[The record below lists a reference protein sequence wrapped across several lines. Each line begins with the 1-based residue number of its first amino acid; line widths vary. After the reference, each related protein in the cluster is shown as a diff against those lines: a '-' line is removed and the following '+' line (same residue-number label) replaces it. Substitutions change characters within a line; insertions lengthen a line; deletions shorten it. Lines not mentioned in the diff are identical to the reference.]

1 MKAVNWNKKEDD
13 YSLVFWKQ
21 NLSQFWTEEEI
32 AVSSDKNTWVQLSKE
47 EQITYKRVL
56 GGLTLLD
63 TKQGGE
69 GMPLILVHLNNLQ
82 AKSVL
87 AFMGAM
93 EEVHAKSYSHIFTTL
108 ATEEEI
114 DQIFDWV
121 DKHPLLE
128 NKSNMI
134 SSYYRRLLKPE
145 VSNRELYMAMVA
157 SVFLESY
164 LFYSGFFYPLYLAG
178 QGKMTASGEIINL
191 IIRDES
197 IHGVFVGLLAQ
208 ELFRQMSKEEQQEVQ
223 AETLELLLDLYENEK
238 AYTEEIYTA
247 IGLVEEVNKFV
258 RYNANKGL
266 MNLGLD
272 PYFEDEELN
281 PIVVNGLRTETKNH
295 DFFSVKGNGY
305 VKATNVEKLTD
316 EDFMFDFE

>member
-1 MKAVNWNKKEDD
+1 MRAVNWNKKEDD
-13 YSLVFWKQ
+13 FSLMFWKQ
-21 NLSQFWTEEEI
+21 NIAQFWTEEEI
-32 AVSSDKNTWVQLSKE
+32 AVSSDKNTWAQLSKE
-47 EQITYKRVL
+47 EQIAYKRVL

-69 GMPLILVHLNNLQ
+69 GMPLVLVHLENLQ

-114 DQIFDWV
+114 DDIFEWV
-121 DKHPLLE
+121 DNHPLLE
-128 NKSNMI
+128 KKAGI
-134 SSYYRRLLKPE
+134 VTSYYRRLLKPE
-145 VSNRELYMAMVA
+145 VTKKELYMAMVA

-178 QGKMTASGEIINL
+178 QGKLTASGEIINL

-197 IHGVFVGLLAQ
+197 IHGVFVGILAQ
-208 ELFRQMSKEEQQEVQ
+208 QIFAELSAEEQQEVQ
-223 AETLELLLDLYENEK
+223 TETQELLMELYEIEL
-238 AYTEEIYTA
+238 AYTEEIYTS
-247 IGLVEEVNKFV
+247 IGLVEDVNRFV

-266 MNLGLD
+266 MNLGLE
-272 PYFEDEELN
+272 PKFEEEEIN
-281 PIVVNGLRTETKNH
+281 PIVLNGLRTDTKNH

-305 VKATNVEKLTD
+305 VKATNVEKLAD
-316 EDFMFDFE
+316 DDFVFNF

>member
-1 MKAVNWNKKEDD
+1 VRAVNWNKQEDD
-13 YSLVFWKQ
+13 YSLMFWKQ
-21 NLSQFWTEEEI
+21 NIAQFWTEEEI

-47 EQITYKRVL
+47 EQVAYKRVL

-69 GMPLILVHLNNLQ
+69 GMPLILVHVNNLQ

-114 DQIFDWV
+114 DGIFKWV
-121 DKHPLLE
+121 DEHPLLE
-128 NKSNMI
+128 KKGSI
-134 SSYYRRLLKPE
+134 ITSYYRRLLKPE
-145 VSNRELYMAMVA
+145 VTNKELYMAMVA

-208 ELFRQMSKEEQQEVQ
+208 ELYAKLSEDEQQEVK
-223 AETLELLLDLYENEK
+223 AEILQLLIDLYENEQ
-238 AYTEEIYTA
+238 AYTEEIYTP
-247 IGLVEEVNKFV
+247 IGLVDEVNKFV

-266 MNLGLD
+266 MNLGMD
-272 PYFEDEELN
+272 PYFEDEEIN
-281 PIVVNGLRTETKNH
+281 PIVLNGLRTDTKNH

-305 VKATNVEKLTD
+305 VKATNVEKLTND
-316 EDFMFDFE
+316 DFVFDF

>member
-1 MKAVNWNKKEDD
+1 MRAVNWNKKEDD
-13 YSLVFWKQ
+13 FSLMFWKQ
-21 NLSQFWTEEEI
+21 NIAQFWTEEEI
-32 AVSSDKNTWVQLSKE
+32 AVSSDKNTWAQLSKE
-47 EQITYKRVL
+47 EQVAYKRVL

-69 GMPLILVHLNNLQ
+69 GMPLVLVHLENLQ

-114 DQIFDWV
+114 DDIFEWV

-128 NKSNMI
+128 KKAGI
-134 SSYYRRLLKPE
+134 VTSYYRRLLKPE
-145 VSNRELYMAMVA
+145 VTKKELYMAMVA

-178 QGKMTASGEIINL
+178 QGKLTASGEIINL

-197 IHGVFVGLLAQ
+197 IHGVFVGILAQ
-208 ELFRQMSKEEQQEVQ
+208 QIFAELSAEDQQEVQ
-223 AETLELLLDLYENEK
+223 KETQELLMELYEIEM
-238 AYTEEIYTA
+238 AYTEEIYTS
-247 IGLVEEVNKFV
+247 IGLVEDVNRFV

-266 MNLGLD
+266 MNLGLE
-272 PYFEDEELN
+272 PKFEEEEIN
-281 PIVVNGLRTETKNH
+281 PIVLNGLRTDTKNH

-305 VKATNVEKLTD
+305 VKATNVEKLAD
-316 EDFMFDFE
+316 DDFVFNF

>member
-1 MKAVNWNKKEDD
+1 MRAVNWNKKEDD
-13 YSLVFWKQ
+13 FSLMFWKQ
-21 NLSQFWTEEEI
+21 NIAQFWTEEEI
-32 AVSSDKNTWVQLSKE
+32 AVSSDKNTWAQLSKE
-47 EQITYKRVL
+47 EQVAYKRVL

-69 GMPLILVHLNNLQ
+69 GMPLVLVHLENLQ

-114 DQIFDWV
+114 DDIFEWV
-121 DKHPLLE
+121 DNHPLLE
-128 NKSNMI
+128 KKAGI
-134 SSYYRRLLKPE
+134 VTSYYRRLLKPE
-145 VSNRELYMAMVA
+145 VTKKELYMAMVA

-178 QGKMTASGEIINL
+178 QGKLTASGEIINL

-197 IHGVFVGLLAQ
+197 IHGVFVGILAQ
-208 ELFRQMSKEEQQEVQ
+208 QLFAELSAEDQQEVQ
-223 AETLELLLDLYENEK
+223 KETQELLMELYEIEM
-238 AYTEEIYTA
+238 AYTEEIYTS
-247 IGLVEEVNKFV
+247 IGLVEDVNRFV

-266 MNLGLD
+266 MNLGLE
-272 PYFEDEELN
+272 PKFEEEEIN
-281 PIVVNGLRTETKNH
+281 PIVLNGLRTDTKNH

-305 VKATNVEKLTD
+305 VKATNVEKLAD
-316 EDFMFDFE
+316 DDFVFNF

>member
-1 MKAVNWNKKEDD
+1 VRAVNWNKQEDD
-13 YSLVFWKQ
+13 YSLMFWKQ
-21 NLSQFWTEEEI
+21 NIAQFWTEEEI

-47 EQITYKRVL
+47 EQVAYKRVL

-69 GMPLILVHLNNLQ
+69 GMPLILVHVNNLQ

-114 DQIFDWV
+114 DGIFKWV
-121 DKHPLLE
+121 DEHPLLE
-128 NKSNMI
+128 KKGSMI
-134 SSYYRRLLKPE
+134 TSYYRRLLKPE
-145 VSNRELYMAMVA
+145 VTNKELYMAMVA

-208 ELFRQMSKEEQQEVQ
+208 ELYAKLSEDEQQEVK
-223 AETLELLLDLYENEK
+223 AEILELLIDLYENER
-238 AYTEEIYTA
+238 AYTEEIYA
-247 IGLVEEVNKFV
+247 PIDLVDEVNKFV
-258 RYNANKGL
+258 RYNANKAL
-266 MNLGLD
+266 MNLGMD
-272 PYFEDEELN
+272 PYFEDEEIN
-281 PIVVNGLRTETKNH
+281 PIVLNGLRTDTKNH
-295 DFFSVKGNGY
+295 DFFSV
-305 VKATNVEKLTD
+305 L
-316 EDFMFDFE
+316 FLF

>member
-1 MKAVNWNKKEDD
+1 MRAVNWNKKEDD
-13 YSLVFWKQ
+13 FSLMFWKQ
-21 NLSQFWTEEEI
+21 NIAQFWTEEEI

-47 EQITYKRVL
+47 EKIAYKRVL

-69 GMPLILVHLNNLQ
+69 GMPLVLVHLENLQ

-114 DQIFDWV
+114 DDIFDWV
-121 DKHPLLE
+121 DNHPLLE
-128 NKSNMI
+128 KKAGI
-134 SSYYRRLLKPE
+134 ITSYYRRLLKPE
-145 VSNRELYMAMVA
+145 VTKKELYMAMVA

-178 QGKMTASGEIINL
+178 QGKLTASGEIINL

-197 IHGVFVGLLAQ
+197 IHGVFVGILAQ
-208 ELFRQMSKEEQQEVQ
+208 QIFAELSAEEQQEVQ
-223 AETLELLLDLYENEK
+223 KETQELLMELYEIEM
-238 AYTEEIYTA
+238 AYTEEIYTS
-247 IGLVEEVNKFV
+247 IGLVEDVNRFV

-266 MNLGLD
+266 MNLGLE
-272 PYFEDEELN
+272 PKFEEEEIN
-281 PIVVNGLRTETKNH
+281 PIVLNGLRTDTKNH

-305 VKATNVEKLTD
+305 VKATNVEKLAD
-316 EDFMFDFE
+316 DDFVFNF

>member
-1 MKAVNWNKKEDD
+1 MRAVNWNKKEDD
-13 YSLVFWKQ
+13 FSLMFWKQ
-21 NLSQFWTEEEI
+21 NIAQFWTEEEI

-47 EQITYKRVL
+47 EQIAYKRVL

-69 GMPLILVHLNNLQ
+69 GMPLVLVHLENLQ

-114 DQIFDWV
+114 DDIFEWV
-121 DKHPLLE
+121 DNHPLLE
-128 NKSNMI
+128 KKAGI
-134 SSYYRRLLKPE
+134 ITSYYRRLLKPE
-145 VSNRELYMAMVA
+145 VTKKELYMAMVA

-178 QGKMTASGEIINL
+178 QGKLTASGEIINL

-197 IHGVFVGLLAQ
+197 IHGVFVGILAQ
-208 ELFRQMSKEEQQEVQ
+208 QIFAELSAEEQQEVQ
-223 AETLELLLDLYENEK
+223 KETQELLMELYEIEM
-238 AYTEEIYTA
+238 AYTEEIYTS
-247 IGLVEEVNKFV
+247 IGLVEDVNRFV

-266 MNLGLD
+266 MNLGLE
-272 PYFEDEELN
+272 PKFEEEEIN
-281 PIVVNGLRTETKNH
+281 PIVLNGLRTDTKNH

-305 VKATNVEKLTD
+305 VKATNVEKLSD
-316 EDFMFDFE
+316 DDFVFNF

>member
-1 MKAVNWNKKEDD
+1 MRAVNWNKKEDD
-13 YSLVFWKQ
+13 FSLMFWKQ
-21 NLSQFWTEEEI
+21 NIAQFWTEEEI

-47 EQITYKRVL
+47 EQIAYKRVL

-69 GMPLILVHLNNLQ
+69 GMPLVLVHLENLQ

-114 DQIFDWV
+114 DDIFDWV
-121 DKHPLLE
+121 DNHPLLE
-128 NKSNMI
+128 KKAGI
-134 SSYYRRLLKPE
+134 ITSYYRRLLKPE
-145 VSNRELYMAMVA
+145 VTKKELYMAMVA

-178 QGKMTASGEIINL
+178 QGKLTASGEIINL

-197 IHGVFVGLLAQ
+197 IHGVFVGILAQ
-208 ELFRQMSKEEQQEVQ
+208 QIFAELSVEEQQEVQ
-223 AETLELLLDLYENEK
+223 KETQELLMELYEIEM
-238 AYTEEIYTA
+238 AYTEEIYTS
-247 IGLVEEVNKFV
+247 IGLVEDVNRFV

-266 MNLGLD
+266 MNLGLE
-272 PYFEDEELN
+272 PKFEEEEIN
-281 PIVVNGLRTETKNH
+281 PIVLNGLRTDTKNH

-305 VKATNVEKLTD
+305 VKATNVEKLAD
-316 EDFMFDFE
+316 DDFVFNF

>member
-1 MKAVNWNKKEDD
+1 MRAVNWNKKEDD
-13 YSLVFWKQ
+13 FSLMFWKQ
-21 NLSQFWTEEEI
+21 NIAQFWTEEEI
-32 AVSSDKNTWVQLSKE
+32 AVSSDKNTWAQLSKE
-47 EQITYKRVL
+47 EQIAYKRVL

-69 GMPLILVHLNNLQ
+69 GMPLVLVHLENLQ

-114 DQIFDWV
+114 DDIFEWV
-121 DKHPLLE
+121 DNHPLLE
-128 NKSNMI
+128 KKAGI
-134 SSYYRRLLKPE
+134 ITSYYRRLLKPE
-145 VSNRELYMAMVA
+145 VTKKELYMAMVA

-178 QGKMTASGEIINL
+178 QGKLTASGEIINL

-197 IHGVFVGLLAQ
+197 IHGVFVGILAQ
-208 ELFRQMSKEEQQEVQ
+208 QIFAELSAEDQQEVQ
-223 AETLELLLDLYENEK
+223 KETQELLMELYEIEM
-238 AYTEEIYTA
+238 AYTEEIYTS
-247 IGLVEEVNKFV
+247 IGLVDDVNRFV

-266 MNLGLD
+266 MNLGLE
-272 PYFEDEELN
+272 PKFEEEEIN
-281 PIVVNGLRTETKNH
+281 PIVLNGLRTDTKNH

-305 VKATNVEKLTD
+305 VKATNVEKLSD
-316 EDFMFDFE
+316 DDFVFNF

>member
-1 MKAVNWNKKEDD
+1 MN
-13 YSLVFWKQ
+13 
-21 NLSQFWTEEEI
+21 
-32 AVSSDKNTWVQLSKE
+32 LSKE
-47 EQITYKRVL
+47 EQVAYKRVL

-69 GMPLILVHLNNLQ
+69 GMPLILLHVKNLQ

-114 DQIFDWV
+114 DGIFRWV
-121 DKHPLLE
+121 DEHPLLE
-128 NKSNMI
+128 KKASLI
-134 SSYYRRLLKPE
+134 GSYYRRLLKPE
-145 VSNRELYMAMVA
+145 VTPKELYMAMVA

-208 ELFRQMSKEEQQEVQ
+208 EIYAQLSEDDKQEAT
-223 AETLELLLDLYENEK
+223 AETLQLLLDLYEIEK
-238 AYTEEIYTA
+238 AYTEEIYA
-247 IGLVEEVNKFV
+247 PIGLVGEVINFI
-258 RYNANKGL
+258 RYNANKAL

-272 PYFEDEELN
+272 PYFEEEDIN
-281 PIVVNGLRTETKNH
+281 PIVMNGLRTDTKNH

-305 VKATNVEKLTD
+305 VKATNVEKLAD
-316 EDFMFDFE
+316 DDFLFDFE

>member
-1 MKAVNWNKKEDD
+1 MRAVNWNKKEDD
-13 YSLVFWKQ
+13 FSLMFWKQ
-21 NLSQFWTEEEI
+21 NIAQFWTEEEI
-32 AVSSDKNTWVQLSKE
+32 AVSSDKNTWAQLSKE
-47 EQITYKRVL
+47 EQVAYKRVL

-69 GMPLILVHLNNLQ
+69 GMPLVLVHLENLQ

-114 DQIFDWV
+114 DEIFDWV
-121 DKHPLLE
+121 DTHPLLE
-128 NKSNMI
+128 KKAGI
-134 SSYYRRLLKPE
+134 ITSYYRRLLKPE
-145 VSNRELYMAMVA
+145 VTKKELYMAMVA

-178 QGKMTASGEIINL
+178 QGKLTASGEIINL

-197 IHGVFVGLLAQ
+197 IHGVFVGILAQ
-208 ELFRQMSKEEQQEVQ
+208 QIFAELSAEDQQEVQ
-223 AETLELLLDLYENEK
+223 KETQELLMELYEIEM
-238 AYTEEIYTA
+238 AYTEEIYTS
-247 IGLVEEVNKFV
+247 IGLVEDVNRFV

-266 MNLGLD
+266 MNLGLE
-272 PYFEDEELN
+272 PKFEEEEIN
-281 PIVVNGLRTETKNH
+281 PIVLNGLRTDTKNH

-305 VKATNVEKLTD
+305 VKATNVEKLSD
-316 EDFMFDFE
+316 DDFVFSF

>member
-1 MKAVNWNKKEDD
+1 MRAVNWNKKEDD
-13 YSLVFWKQ
+13 FSLMFWKQ
-21 NLSQFWTEEEI
+21 NIAQFWTEEEI
-32 AVSSDKNTWVQLSKE
+32 AVSSDKNTWAQLSRE
-47 EQITYKRVL
+47 EQIAYKRVL

-69 GMPLILVHLNNLQ
+69 GMPLVLVHLENLQ

-114 DQIFDWV
+114 DDIFEWV
-121 DKHPLLE
+121 DNHPLLE
-128 NKSNMI
+128 KKAGIVTN
-134 SSYYRRLLKPE
+134 YYRRLLKSE
-145 VSNRELYMAMVA
+145 VTKKELYMAMVA

-178 QGKMTASGEIINL
+178 QGKLTASGEIINL

-197 IHGVFVGLLAQ
+197 IHGVFVGILAQ
-208 ELFRQMSKEEQQEVQ
+208 QIFAELSAGDQQEVQ
-223 AETLELLLDLYENEK
+223 KETQELLMELYEIEM
-238 AYTEEIYTA
+238 AYTEEIYTS
-247 IGLVEEVNKFV
+247 IGLVEDVNRFV

-266 MNLGLD
+266 MNLGLE
-272 PYFEDEELN
+272 PKFEEEEIN
-281 PIVVNGLRTETKNH
+281 PIVLNGLRTDTKNH

-305 VKATNVEKLTD
+305 VKATNVEKLAD
-316 EDFMFDFE
+316 DDFVFNF

>member
-1 MKAVNWNKKEDD
+1 MRAVNWNKQEDE

-21 NLSQFWTEEEI
+21 NISQFWTEEEI
-32 AVSSDKNTWVQLSKE
+32 SVSSDKNTWVRLSKE
-47 EQITYKRVL
+47 EKEAYKRIL

-69 GMPLILVHLNNLQ
+69 GMPLLLLHIKNLQ

-87 AFMGAM
+87 GFMGAM

-108 ATEEEI
+108 ASEEEI
-114 DQIFDWV
+114 EEIFDWV
-121 DKHPLLE
+121 DHHPLL
-128 NKSNMI
+128 NKKATI
-134 SSYYRRLLKPE
+134 ITDYYHRLFRPDATNK
-145 VSNRELYMAMVA
+145 ELYMAMVA

-178 QGKMTASGEIINL
+178 QGKLTASGEIINL

-208 ELFRQMSKEEQQEVQ
+208 ETFQHLSKEEQAEVGQE
-223 AETLELLLDLYENEK
+223 TMELLLTLYENEK
-238 AYTEEIYTA
+238 LYTEEIYA
-247 IGLVEEVNKFV
+247 SIGLVDEVNAFV
-258 RYNANKGL
+258 RYNANKAL

-272 PYFEDEELN
+272 PYFEEEDVN
-281 PIVVNGLRTETKNH
+281 PIVLNGLSTDTKNH

-305 VKATNVEKLTD
+305 VKATNVEELTD
-316 EDFMFDFE
+316 SDFVFE